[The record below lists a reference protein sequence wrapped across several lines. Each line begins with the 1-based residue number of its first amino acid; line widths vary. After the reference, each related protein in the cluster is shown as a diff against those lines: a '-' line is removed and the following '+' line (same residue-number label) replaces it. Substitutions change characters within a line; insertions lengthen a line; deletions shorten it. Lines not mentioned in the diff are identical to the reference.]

1 LREGDIYMELA
12 KVTVKGQITIPIE
25 IRRKLGVRN
34 GDKILFVEED
44 GRIYIANPARDTS
57 PQEQGA
63 SIQSKGFA
71 DTIGKV
77 DSIITMGDV
86 QNG

>member
-1 LREGDIYMELA
+1 MELA

-34 GDKILFVEED
+34 GDKILFVEEA
-44 GRIYIANPARDTS
+44 GRIYITNPTS
-57 PQEQGA
+57 NNFPQEQGA
-63 SIQSKGFA
+63 FIQSEGA
-71 DTIGKV
+71 DDTIEKM
-77 DSIITMGDV
+77 DSIITVGDV